1 VLLTTPSILN
11 DSNAVLQVVELVDLS
26 VEQKQKMYL
35 RFTKELFILNQLKHA
50 RVVPVYACTATLDE
64 LTLVMKVSVSID
76 IYLLYALRSMKHHYI
91 LHVSGSADSIAQQ
104 LRYHVSLRCM
114 LIE

>member
-1 VLLTTPSILN
+1 MLQMMHK
-11 DSNAVLQVVELVDLS
+11 LQVVELVDLS

-64 LTLVMKVSVSID
+64 LTLVMKVSSVSRPSILTVCIVHYD
-76 IYLLYALRSMKHHYI
+76 ILQPYM
-91 LHVSGSADSIAQQ
+91 
-104 LRYHVSLRCM
+104 
-114 LIE
+114 

>member
-1 VLLTTPSILN
+1 
-11 DSNAVLQVVELVDLS
+11 VVELVDLS

-64 LTLVMKVSVSID
+64 LTLVMKVSSVSILTRC
-76 IYLLYALRSMKHHYI
+76 IAQCNMSHYFQQ
-91 LHVSGSADSIAQQ
+91 VSCSADSIAQQ
-104 LRYHVSLRCM
+104 L
-114 LIE
+114 